1 MSNLSS
7 NLLGLCP
14 LGKKNCPY
22 ADPYC
27 SDCIKYEKT
36 EQKRQH
42 KKGGA
47 SNDSKQSSAQ
57 SSSKVR

>member
-22 ADPYC
+22 EDSYC
-27 SDCIKYEKT
+27 SDCIKQE
-36 EQKRQH
+36 RQNR
-42 KKGGA
+42 KEAK
-47 SNDSKQSSAQ
+47 NDT
-57 SSSKVR
+57 RRD

>member
-14 LGKKNCPY
+14 IGKKNCPY
-22 ADPYC
+22 ADSYC

-42 KKGGA
+42 KKGGKE
-47 SNDSKQSSAQ
+47 NDSEE
-57 SSSKVR
+57 

>member
-7 NLLGLCP
+7 NLLGWCP
-14 LGKKNCPY
+14 LGRKNCPY
-22 ADPYC
+22 RDSYC

-36 EQKRQH
+36 KKERQH

-47 SNDSKQSSAQ
+47 EE
-57 SSSKVR
+57 